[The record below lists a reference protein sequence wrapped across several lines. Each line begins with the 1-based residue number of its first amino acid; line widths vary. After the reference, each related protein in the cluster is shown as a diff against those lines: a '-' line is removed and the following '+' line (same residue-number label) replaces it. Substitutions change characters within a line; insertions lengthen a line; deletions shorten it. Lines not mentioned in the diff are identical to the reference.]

1 MITFFIIIIAIIAIL
16 FICCLIERQIIVTR
30 KQKIFLKNLPHAFNG
45 LKIIQISDLHH
56 REFGENQ
63 LRIIK
68 RVQKLNPDII
78 AVTGDL
84 ISRDMRDFSSVQ
96 AFCRSLSEIAPVLFS
111 MGNHE
116 LDLPFDIQT
125 DYINTLKN
133 AGVHVLINSSYMLRY
148 DNAVLCFTGAS
159 LDISIYRNENFKYDS
174 LNPYSL
180 HELEMTIGV
189 RSECTVLLA
198 HNPLIFNAYA
208 DWNADLILSGHVHGG
223 VIRLPFIGG
232 LLSPER
238 KFFPKF
244 TRGLYRSGSSQL
256 YVSAGLG
263 KLRLFNPPEINLIM
277 LLSES

>member
-16 FICCLIERQIIVTR
+16 FICCLIERQIIVIR
-30 KQKIFLKNLPHAFNG
+30 KQKICLKNLPHAFNG

-63 LRIIK
+63 SRIIK
-68 RVQKLNPDII
+68 RVQKINPDII

-96 AFCRSLSEIAPVLFS
+96 AFCRTLSGIAPVLFS

-116 LDLPFDIQT
+116 LDLPFDIQA

-133 AGVHVLINSSYMLRY
+133 AGVHVLLNSSYLLR
-148 DNAVLCFTGAS
+148 DGDAILCFTGAS

-198 HNPLIFNAYA
+198 HNPLIFDAYA
-208 DWNADLILSGHVHGG
+208 DWNADLIISGHVHGG

-238 KFFPKF
+238 KFLPEF
-244 TRGLYRSGSSQL
+244 TCGLYRSGSSQL

-263 KLRLFNPPEINLIM
+263 KLRLFNPPEINLIT